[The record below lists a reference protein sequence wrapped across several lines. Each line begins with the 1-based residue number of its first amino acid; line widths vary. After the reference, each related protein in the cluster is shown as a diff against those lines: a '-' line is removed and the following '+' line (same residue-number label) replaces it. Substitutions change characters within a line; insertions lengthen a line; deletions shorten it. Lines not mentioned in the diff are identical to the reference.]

1 MAVPH
6 RITSLD
12 FPLPPG
18 PHLFATRQP
27 WDLPILA
34 RDVSGR
40 AWGLG
45 PRRVRPGL
53 AFSPRAIV
61 PSATPRASAPWSGG
75 ISRLD
80 TQPVRTPVNAS
91 PEALRLP
98 AHDSGPVWIA
108 TPSPYDS
115 FIHYIPSI
123 FIGAP
128 AKAGIQSFQIDI
140 NYLDSGFHR
149 SDAYLV
155 SERKPYFLHKPRP
168 GFAQFMSSRTTRSSN
183 VMPCYRHTGL
193 FSGTPD
199 IPLPPP
205 VQTNRFCG

>member
-1 MAVPH
+1 LLSRVPLGQPPSLHSLRRRLPSFVRGLRRYYGAVRLPMAVHH

-12 FPLPPG
+12 FPLRPG
-18 PHLFATRQP
+18 PHPFATRQP

-80 TQPVRTPVNAS
+80 TQPARTPANAS
-91 PEALRLP
+91 PDALRLP

-128 AKAGIQSFQIDI
+128 AKAGIQLFQSRPWRD
-140 NYLDSGFHR
+140 G
-149 SDAYLV
+149 
-155 SERKPYFLHKPRP
+155 PR
-168 GFAQFMSSRTTRSSN
+168 R
-183 VMPCYRHTGL
+183 
-193 FSGTPD
+193 
-199 IPLPPP
+199 LPW
-205 VQTNRFCG
+205 T